1 MKRQFGLYT
10 RLACMALLTSFALA
24 PSSWV
29 KAQNT
34 QQQGSVVGS
43 WVNTVMVYTP
53 SNTNPP
59 SYQLQPLATELL
71 AINPDGTIVDTL
83 TIAHS
88 SQNPSFTG
96 PFAPL
101 AVEFSDAIGTWQPVG
116 DSNQIA
122 LTFQRFLFAGPVTP
136 ASDYPTLDGSP
147 FFPGQYIGVAT
158 IEAVGTLQNTANG
171 QILSGTYTFQLTNL
185 HGINVLPGAKGTFS
199 ATRIQIQPL
208 ATP

>member
-34 QQQGSVVGS
+34 QQQGSAVGS
-43 WVNTVMVYTP
+43 WVNTVLVNTP
-53 SNTNPP
+53 SGLEPFT
-59 SYQLQPLATELL
+59 TELL
-71 AINPDGTIVDTL
+71 EINPGGTVVDTL
-83 TIAHS
+83 SIAHS
-88 SQNPSFTG
+88 SQNPY
-96 PFAPL
+96 FAQNLPPL

-122 LTFQRFLFAGPVTP
+122 FTFQRFLFAGPDTP

-208 ATP
+208 AP